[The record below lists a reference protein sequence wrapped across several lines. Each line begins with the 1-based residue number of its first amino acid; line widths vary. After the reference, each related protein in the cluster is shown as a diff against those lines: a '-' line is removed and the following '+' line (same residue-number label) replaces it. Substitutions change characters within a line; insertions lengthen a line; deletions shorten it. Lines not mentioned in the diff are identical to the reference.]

1 MSSLLEQAIVDAKA
15 LKEAAMKNAEA
26 TIIDK
31 YSDEV
36 KSTLNQLL
44 EQDELAAA
52 LGMATEAPEAE
63 ETMEEEVAKDEI
75 VEGVPDAFTEDVA
88 ELDGVAEGEESVVTI
103 DFAEL
108 AEALKELRE
117 GMEEQELE
125 EGSCSPGSRDE
136 ETLEEAEEEEPM
148 EEELELDEAS
158 IVEMVASMLSERDT
172 DPRRMPKKCS
182 GNLETMSSED
192 KNDCIRAAMMAQG
205 LQEEELYEYDAADLD
220 RYYAQQNA
228 QQGREEEERH
238 LRARQALRKATGAT
252 ADPREMERIY
262 NQGRRYEEG
271 MEAEELEEA
280 QLSPEC
286 KEIHS
291 EYKRAQQKLKNL
303 LNLAGVTEDEVL
315 MSQGGVFRDGS
326 DQKAYEIISGYI
338 SDEYKKYRE
347 AGCHKIARLS
357 ETADL
362 EEEIVEE
369 GEEDLYEELSDDL
382 LDAIMEKLTVDMGA
396 TLGGWAGRS
405 EEAVKHQME
414 LEMAH
419 RRSTE
424 VAEELEALKKAQE
437 ELVFENKKLKE
448 TLSNYQEVVGSLKEN
463 VQDVNLSNARLLYTN
478 RTLRNTSLNERQK
491 ERIVEA
497 ISKAGSVE
505 EAKTI
510 HETLQSTVASTPKRG
525 PKSLSEAITRPT
537 SVIRASRKEEP
548 KADPFTTRM
557 RKLAGIN

>member
-31 YSDEV
+31 YSEEV

-44 EQDELAAA
+44 EQDELGA
-52 LGMATEAPEAE
+52 LLGGDEPSADAEAT
-63 ETMEEEVAKDEI
+63 MDEEVDQDEI
-75 VEGVPDAFTEDVA
+75 AEGVPDAFTEDVA
-88 ELDGVAEGEESVVTI
+88 ELDGVNEGDQSEVTI

-108 AEALKELRE
+108 AEALNELRE
-117 GMEEQELE
+117 GIEEEPLQEE
-125 EGSCSPGSRDE
+125 AYDCIKDMMAEGMSRREAMAECKRLGRLD
-136 ETLEEAEEEEPM
+136 EAEEEESM
-148 EEELELDEAS
+148 DEEVELDEDS
-158 IVEMVASMLSERDT
+158 IMEMVAAMLSGD
-172 DPRRMPKKCS
+172 S
-182 GNLETMSSED
+182 
-192 KNDCIRAAMMAQG
+192 AAA
-205 LQEEELYEYDAADLD
+205 EEEADAD
-220 RYYAQQNA
+220 QMQ
-228 QQGREEEERH
+228 
-238 LRARQALRKATGAT
+238 KAG
-252 ADPREMERIY
+252 
-262 NQGRRYEEG
+262 
-271 MEAEELEEA
+271 LEE
-280 QLSPEC
+280 
-286 KEIHS
+286 
-291 EYKRAQQKLKNL
+291 
-303 LNLAGVTEDEVL
+303 TEE
-315 MSQGGVFRDGS
+315 
-326 DQKAYEIISGYI
+326 
-338 SDEYKKYRE
+338 
-347 AGCHKIARLS
+347 
-357 ETADL
+357 L

-478 RTLRNTSLNERQK
+478 RTLGNTSLNERQK
-491 ERIVEA
+491 QRIVEA
-497 ISKAGSVE
+497 ISKAASVE

-525 PKSLSEAITRPT
+525 PQSLSEAITRPT

>member
-31 YSDEV
+31 YSEEV

-44 EQDELAAA
+44 EQDELEA
-52 LGMATEAPEAE
+52 LLGGGE
-63 ETMEEEVAKDEI
+63 ETPSAGAEAAIDEEVEADEI
-75 VEGVPDAFTEDVA
+75 AEGVPDAFTEDNA
-88 ELDGVAEGEESVVTI
+88 ALGGVSEGEATEVTI
-103 DFAEL
+103 DFKEL
-108 AEALKELRE
+108 AEALNELRE
-117 GMEEQELE
+117 GIQE
-125 EGSCSPGSRDE
+125 E
-136 ETLEEAEEEEPM
+136 ETLEEAEEEEAEEKM
-148 EEELELDEAS
+148 EEEMDLDEES
-158 IVEMVASMLSERDT
+158 IMEMVASMLSEEDE
-172 DPRRMPKKCS
+172 
-182 GNLETMSSED
+182 ET
-192 KNDCIRAAMMAQG
+192 
-205 LQEEELYEYDAADLD
+205 
-220 RYYAQQNA
+220 
-228 QQGREEEERH
+228 
-238 LRARQALRKATGAT
+238 
-252 ADPREMERIY
+252 
-262 NQGRRYEEG
+262 
-271 MEAEELEEA
+271 LEEA
-280 QLSPEC
+280 D
-286 KEIHS
+286 
-291 EYKRAQQKLKNL
+291 
-303 LNLAGVTEDEVL
+303 EDDDV
-315 MSQGGVFRDGS
+315 M
-326 DQKAYEIISGYI
+326 
-338 SDEYKKYRE
+338 
-347 AGCHKIARLS
+347 
-357 ETADL
+357 
-362 EEEIVEE
+362 EE
-369 GEEDLYEELSDDL
+369 GEDEDLYEELSDDL
-382 LDAIMEKLTVDMGA
+382 LEAIMEKLTVDMGA

-437 ELVFENKKLKE
+437 ELVFENKKLKQN
-448 TLSNYQEVVGSLKEN
+448 LSNYQQVVESLKEN

-525 PKSLSEAITRPT
+525 PQSLSEAITRPT

-548 KADPFTTRM
+548 KVDPFTARM

>member
-1 MSSLLEQAIVDAKA
+1 MSSLLEQAIVDAQA

-252 ADPREMERIY
+252 ADPREMERFY

-271 MEAEELEEA
+271 MEA
-280 QLSPEC
+280 Q
-286 KEIHS
+286 
-291 EYKRAQQKLKNL
+291 
-303 LNLAGVTEDEVL
+303 
-315 MSQGGVFRDGS
+315 
-326 DQKAYEIISGYI
+326 
-338 SDEYKKYRE
+338 
-347 AGCHKIARLS
+347 
-357 ETADL
+357 
-362 EEEIVEE
+362 
-369 GEEDLYEELSDDL
+369 GEELYEELSDDL

-510 HETLQSTVASTPKRG
+510 HETLQSTVASTPARG
-525 PKSLSEAITRPT
+525 PQSLSEAITRPT

>member
-1 MSSLLEQAIVDAKA
+1 MSSLLEQAIVDAQA

-52 LGMATEAPEAE
+52 LGMATEAPDAE

-75 VEGVPDAFTEDVA
+75 AEGVPDAFTEDVA

-117 GMEEQELE
+117 GMEE
-125 EGSCSPGSRDE
+125 
-136 ETLEEAEEEEPM
+136 ETLEEAEEDTLEEAEEEPVD
-148 EEELELDEAS
+148 EELQLDEES
-158 IVEMVASMLSERDT
+158 IVEMVAAMLSEKET
-172 DPRRMPKKCS
+172 DPRRMPEKCS
-182 GNLETMSSED
+182 GSIEMMSPED
-192 KNDCIRAAMMAQG
+192 KQECIRAAMMAQG
-205 LQEEELYEYDAADLD
+205 LQEEGEISEYDERDLE
-220 RYYAQQNA
+220 RYHAVERARRQ
-228 QQGREEEERH
+228 REEEERAR
-238 LRARQALRKATGAT
+238 RAKQALRKATGAT
-252 ADPREMERIY
+252 ANSREMESFY

-271 MEAEELEEA
+271 MEA
-280 QLSPEC
+280 
-286 KEIHS
+286 
-291 EYKRAQQKLKNL
+291 
-303 LNLAGVTEDEVL
+303 
-315 MSQGGVFRDGS
+315 QG
-326 DQKAYEIISGYI
+326 
-338 SDEYKKYRE
+338 
-347 AGCHKIARLS
+347 
-357 ETADL
+357 
-362 EEEIVEE
+362 
-369 GEEDLYEELSDDL
+369 EDLYEELSDDL

-437 ELVFENKKLKE
+437 ELVFENKKLKKN
-448 TLSNYQEVVGSLKEN
+448 LANYQQVVGSLKEN

-478 RTLRNTSLNERQK
+478 RTLGNTSLNERQK
-491 ERIVEA
+491 QTIVEA

-510 HETLQSTVASTPKRG
+510 HETLQSTVASTPARG
-525 PKSLSEAITRPT
+525 PQSLSEAITRPT
-537 SVIRASRKEEP
+537 SVIRASRKEQP

>member
-1 MSSLLEQAIVDAKA
+1 MSSLLEQAIVDAQA

-52 LGMATEAPEAE
+52 LGMATEAPDAE
-63 ETMEEEVAKDEI
+63 ETMEEEVEKDEI
-75 VEGVPDAFTEDVA
+75 AEGVPDAFTEDVA
-88 ELDGVAEGEESVVTI
+88 ELDGVAEGEEQMVTV

-117 GMEEQELE
+117 GVEEQELE
-125 EGSCSPGSRDE
+125 EASCSPGARDE
-136 ETLEEAEEEEPM
+136 EEALQEEAHDCIKDMKAEGMSHREAVAECKRMGRLDEAEEEPMDEEVELDEESIMEMVAAMLSGDSAAAEEEADADQMQMAGLEEAEEEE
-148 EEELELDEAS
+148 
-158 IVEMVASMLSERDT
+158 
-172 DPRRMPKKCS
+172 
-182 GNLETMSSED
+182 
-192 KNDCIRAAMMAQG
+192 
-205 LQEEELYEYDAADLD
+205 
-220 RYYAQQNA
+220 
-228 QQGREEEERH
+228 
-238 LRARQALRKATGAT
+238 
-252 ADPREMERIY
+252 
-262 NQGRRYEEG
+262 
-271 MEAEELEEA
+271 
-280 QLSPEC
+280 
-286 KEIHS
+286 
-291 EYKRAQQKLKNL
+291 
-303 LNLAGVTEDEVL
+303 EV
-315 MSQGGVFRDGS
+315 M
-326 DQKAYEIISGYI
+326 
-338 SDEYKKYRE
+338 
-347 AGCHKIARLS
+347 
-357 ETADL
+357 
-362 EEEIVEE
+362 EE
-369 GEEDLYEELSDDL
+369 GEDEELYEELSDDL
-382 LDAIMEKLTVDMGA
+382 LDAIVEKLTVDMGA

-437 ELVFENKKLKE
+437 DLVFENKKLKE

-510 HETLQSTVASTPKRG
+510 HETLQSTVASTPARG
-525 PKSLSEAITRPT
+525 PQSLSEAITRPT

>member
-1 MSSLLEQAIVDAKA
+1 MSSLLEQAIVDAQA

-117 GMEEQELE
+117 GMEE
-125 EGSCSPGSRDE
+125 D
-136 ETLEEAEEEEPM
+136 TLEEAEEEPVD
-148 EEELELDEAS
+148 EELQLDEES
-158 IVEMVASMLSERDT
+158 IVEMVAAMLSGD
-172 DPRRMPKKCS
+172 S
-182 GNLETMSSED
+182 
-192 KNDCIRAAMMAQG
+192 AAEKEADADQMQMAG
-205 LQEEELYEYDAADLD
+205 
-220 RYYAQQNA
+220 
-228 QQGREEEERH
+228 
-238 LRARQALRKATGAT
+238 
-252 ADPREMERIY
+252 
-262 NQGRRYEEG
+262 
-271 MEAEELEEA
+271 LEE
-280 QLSPEC
+280 
-286 KEIHS
+286 
-291 EYKRAQQKLKNL
+291 
-303 LNLAGVTEDEVL
+303 TEE
-315 MSQGGVFRDGS
+315 
-326 DQKAYEIISGYI
+326 
-338 SDEYKKYRE
+338 
-347 AGCHKIARLS
+347 
-357 ETADL
+357 L

-448 TLSNYQEVVGSLKEN
+448 TLSNYQEVVNSLKEN

-491 ERIVEA
+491 QTIVEA

-510 HETLQSTVASTPKRG
+510 HETLQSTVASTPARG
-525 PKSLSEAITRPT
+525 PQSLSEAITRPT

-548 KADPFTTRM
+548 KVDPFTTRM